1 MKQFTNK
8 QKEFIEKHAP
18 NLAEELFG
26 EKKEDDDYL
35 FEVDIRNAIK
45 NASANGQRYIGI
57 NKIARAIKSGIGDD
71 LTILIKELNKIK

>member
-1 MKQFTNK
+1 MEQFTNK

-26 EKKEDDDYL
+26 EKKEDEDYL
-35 FEVDIRNAIK
+35 FEVDIRSSIK

-57 NKIARAIKSGIGDD
+57 NKIARAIKSGIGED
-71 LTILIKELNKIK
+71 LPTLIKELNKIK